1 VSFNAEAIAM
11 RYANRPGCR
20 FVGYKAIGICVF
32 ALKLRAIVLEAR
44 EVPPIEEFVLRFL
57 GAGIETPRDL
67 SRLLGLEL
75 RLIERRLVDLRRNEL
90 IDVFGDDQT
99 PREAI
104 RCQLTAKGREAAHV
118 LQRTVMQEVTLPNVI
133 FHGLLRRPVQI
144 GDVAK
149 RTYLRPK
156 EAKDRELELI
166 RAIPNRAPR
175 VDEIDIPDLDKVV
188 KSSVRPRPGE
198 PVQDVVAV
206 KSVLRP
212 IQTRYEPGVMLEYET
227 TDRSKTRQVAFA
239 IEGQLLE
246 EYETAFAHAKGPEVL
261 KEILTSQPE
270 TFEERARREIPHH
283 IRSRL
288 GRLDDVEALA
298 AQAASARQ
306 ELIDAQERLEDPDRT
321 DTRQLQ
327 RQEIE
332 QLKQRIASI
341 ESERGRRKT
350 KYLWTPEIREKLW
363 EALDTCE
370 ERLLILSGFINSEV
384 VDQAF
389 ESALRKALGRGVR
402 VWIGY
407 GFDKGTRR
415 GDEQRQLAS
424 WVEAERR
431 LDRLKS
437 DFPGLIDHRDIGRS
451 HEKRVICDN
460 RFTFGGSFN
469 FLSFSGEQR
478 GKGKVR
484 HEGADL
490 IEDPDYCEELY
501 QRYLGL
507 FFR

>member
-1 VSFNAEAIAM
+1 MSFDAEAIAM

-20 FVGYKAIGICVF
+20 FVGYKAVGICVF

-57 GAGIETPRDL
+57 AAGIETPKDL
-67 SRLLGLEL
+67 CRLMGLEL
-75 RLIERRLVDLRRNEL
+75 RLVERRLVELRRNEL
-90 IDVFGDDQT
+90 IDVLGDDQT

-104 RCQLTAKGREAAHV
+104 RCQLTDKGREAAHV

-144 GDVAK
+144 GDIAK

-156 EAKDRELELI
+156 EAKERELALI

-175 VDEIDIPDLDKVV
+175 IDEIDVAELDRVV
-188 KSSVRPRPGE
+188 KASVRPRPGE

-212 IQTRYEPGVMLEYET
+212 LQTRYEPGVMIEYET
-227 TDRSKTRQVAFA
+227 ADRSRTRQVAFA
-239 IEGQLLE
+239 IEGQLLDD
-246 EYETAFAHAKGPEVL
+246 YETAFAHSKGPELL

-270 TFEERARREIPHH
+270 SFEERARREIPQH

-306 ELIDAQERLEDPDRT
+306 ELLDAQERFDDPSRA

-327 RQEIE
+327 QQEIE
-332 QLKQRIASI
+332 QLQQRIADI
-341 ESERGRRKT
+341 EAERGRRKT

-363 EALDTCE
+363 EALDTCN
-370 ERLLILSGFINSEV
+370 ERLLILSGFINSDV
-384 VDQAF
+384 VDEAF
-389 ESALRKALGRGVR
+389 EGALKKALERGVR
-402 VWIGY
+402 IWIGY

-415 GDEQRQLAS
+415 GDEQRQQAS

-431 LDRLKS
+431 LNRLKS
-437 DFPGLIDHRDIGRS
+437 RFPDLMDHRDIGRS
-451 HEKRVICDN
+451 HEKRVICDS

-478 GKGKVR
+478 GRGKVR

-507 FFR
+507 FFA

>member
-1 VSFNAEAIAM
+1 MSFDAEAIAM

-20 FVGYKAIGICVF
+20 FVGFKAVGICVF
-32 ALKLRAIVLEAR
+32 ALKLRTIVLESSDI
-44 EVPPIEEFVLRFL
+44 PPIEEFVLRFL
-57 GAGIETPRDL
+57 NAGVETPRDL
-67 SRLLGLEL
+67 SRLLGLEP
-75 RLIERRLVDLRRNEL
+75 RLIERRLVELRRSEL
-90 IDVFGDDQT
+90 IEVAGDDQT
-99 PREAI
+99 PRDAI
-104 RCQLTAKGREAAHV
+104 RCQLTDKGREAAHV
-118 LQRTVMQEVTLPNVI
+118 LQRKVMQEVTLPDVI
-133 FHGLLRRPVQI
+133 YHGLLRRPVQC
-144 GDVAK
+144 GVGAK

-156 EAKDRELELI
+156 EAKERDLELI

-175 VDEIDIPDLDKVV
+175 IDEIDVAELDKVV
-188 KSSVRPRPGE
+188 KWSVRPRPGE

-212 IQTRYEPGVMLEYET
+212 IQTRYEPGVMIEFET
-227 TDRSKTRQVAFA
+227 IDRSKTRQVAFA
-239 IEGQLLE
+239 VEGQLLE
-246 EYETAFAHAKGPEVL
+246 EYETAFAHAKGPELL

-270 TFEERARREIPHH
+270 TFEERTRREIPPH

-298 AQAASARQ
+298 ARAASAKQ
-306 ELIDAQERLEDPDRT
+306 ELVDAQERMEDPGRA
-321 DTRQLQ
+321 DTREVQREEIARLQ
-327 RQEIE
+327 ERISEIE
-332 QLKQRIASI
+332 A
-341 ESERGRRKT
+341 ERTRRKT

-370 ERLLILSGFINSEV
+370 ERLLILSGFINSDV
-384 VDQAF
+384 VDESF

-415 GDEQRQLAS
+415 GDEQRQQAS

-431 LDRLKS
+431 LNRLKA
-437 DFPGLIDHRDIGRS
+437 DFPDLIDHRDVGRS

-460 RFTFGGSFN
+460 SFTFGGSFN

-478 GKGKVR
+478 GRGKVR

-490 IEDPDYCEELY
+490 IEDPEYCQELY
-501 QRYLGL
+501 DRYLNL